1 MRVDLPN
8 GDFAEFR
15 DLDDMTAED
24 AFVVAEA
31 TTFRVKDGALEEVSM
46 GLQHRQMAALITSIV
61 TNWSIRDRKGEHIPM
76 PKFDRTGKALRRVPL
91 KHYNELARAAKP
103 YLDAVN
109 EAGKAEETSET
120 ESTPTSSPE
129 TPPTWPTE
137 MDRETASPSSA

>member
-1 MRVDLPN
+1 MRVELPN
-8 GDFAEFR
+8 GDWADFR
-15 DLDDMTAED
+15 DLDDMTAGD
-24 AFVVAEA
+24 AFAVAEA

-46 GLQHRQMAALITSIV
+46 GLQHRQMAALITNIL
-61 TNWSIRDRKGEHIPM
+61 TGWSVKDRKGEQIPL
-76 PKFDRTGKALRRVPL
+76 PQFDKTGKALRRVPL
-91 KHYNELARAAKP
+91 KHYNELSKAAKP

-137 MDRETASPSSA
+137 TGRETAYPSSM